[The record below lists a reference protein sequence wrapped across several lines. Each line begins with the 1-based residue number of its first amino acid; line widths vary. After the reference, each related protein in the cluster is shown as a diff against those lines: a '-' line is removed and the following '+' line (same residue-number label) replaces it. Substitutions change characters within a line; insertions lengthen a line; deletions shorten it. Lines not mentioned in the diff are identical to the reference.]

1 MSSASEEH
9 ATSRSAHR
17 SIEYSIQ
24 KIQTFHFECF
34 WSDFIT
40 YAKGTTGNSS
50 NSQRDNRNRQP
61 RQHSEAFGKFSK
73 VTTDV
78 RSSATGC
85 LLLLLLHAR
94 YRMFYQFLHA
104 IFAFDGISYDWRC
117 SVWCSTTFL
126 HSGVIYVECINHSE
140 RFDPELRM
148 EINIWKFNWT
158 SVEWWPW
165 PRPQWK

>member
-1 MSSASEEH
+1 MNIVCRPTTFANDIIGH
-9 ATSRSAHR
+9 YRLAMCRVRRRSMQQAAQP
-17 SIEYSIQ
+17 IGADNT
-24 KIQTFHFECF
+24 IQTFHFECF

-94 YRMFYQFLHA
+94 HRMFYQFLHA
-104 IFAFDGISYDWRC
+104 IFAFDGISYD
-117 SVWCSTTFL
+117 
-126 HSGVIYVECINHSE
+126 
-140 RFDPELRM
+140 
-148 EINIWKFNWT
+148 
-158 SVEWWPW
+158 
-165 PRPQWK
+165 